1 LKAVNC
7 IVQQKVQW
15 APSWIFLEIG
25 HSDRAAYFHF
35 IPGQITFAYT
45 APPTRLLTN
54 GDTTTRRRAKHEP
67 KPKIEAEAIL
77 LAVNVISLNVQ

>member
-1 LKAVNC
+1 MRVSGNQFTLRFV
-7 IVQQKVQW
+7 VRGSR
-15 APSWIFLEIG
+15 P
-25 HSDRAAYFHF
+25 AYFHF